1 MPRIA
6 WRLDRSTGRQRP
18 FRPGLGGCLLW
29 FLILVAV
36 LLVLALF
43 FGGFRKGTQTS
54 GLGEPGAGVIAQAC
68 RARAA
73 SCSPS
78 SSIDFSRISTFRI
91 FPVTVIGNSST
102 TCTYRGIL

>member
-6 WRLDRSTGRQRP
+6 WRVNRRTGRQRP

-54 GLGEPGAGVIAQAC
+54 GLARSLAAPQMTAAAHVTGV
-68 RARAA
+68 AA
-73 SCSPS
+73 IIRP
-78 SSIDFSRISTFRI
+78 
-91 FPVTVIGNSST
+91 PA
-102 TCTYRGIL
+102 